1 MRRLIFTTC
10 AVFAFAMILCT
21 ISKVSVTR
29 VVDRAR
35 HLRTQAIERV
45 EEKHADAAIETLA
58 ELADYIKD
66 SNGWLEMLCEHEDLA
81 EIKEQIIDARTSL
94 EFGDL
99 DDFYQAVS
107 RLGERL
113 EHIADIERMKL
124 SNLY

>member
-1 MRRLIFTTC
+1 MKSLIIKTC
-10 AVFAFAMILCT
+10 AVLAFAMVFCT

-35 HLRTQAIERV
+35 HLRTEAIEQVDRS
-45 EEKHADAAIETLA
+45 DTRGAAETLA
-58 ELADYIKD
+58 ALAGYIKEN
-66 SNGWLEMLCEHEDLA
+66 NGWLEMLCEHEDLA
-81 EIKEQIIDARTSL
+81 EIKDQIIDARTSL
-94 EFGDL
+94 EFGDR

>member
-1 MRRLIFTTC
+1 
-10 AVFAFAMILCT
+10 MILCT

-45 EEKHADAAIETLA
+45 EEKHADAAIETLV

-94 EFGDL
+94 EFDDS
-99 DDFYQAVS
+99 DDFYQAIS
-107 RLGERL
+107 RFGERL
-113 EHIADIERMKL
+113 EHIADVERLKL

>member
-1 MRRLIFTTC
+1 MAATC

-29 VVDRAR
+29 VVNHAR
-35 HLRTQAIERV
+35 HLRTQAIEQV
-45 EEKHADAAIETLA
+45 EQSDATRAEETLA
-58 ELADYIKD
+58 ALAGYIKKN
-66 SNGWLEMLCEHEDLA
+66 NGWLEMLCEHEDLA

-94 EFGDL
+94 EFGDR
-99 DDFYQAVS
+99 DDFYQAIS
-107 RLGERL
+107 RFGERL